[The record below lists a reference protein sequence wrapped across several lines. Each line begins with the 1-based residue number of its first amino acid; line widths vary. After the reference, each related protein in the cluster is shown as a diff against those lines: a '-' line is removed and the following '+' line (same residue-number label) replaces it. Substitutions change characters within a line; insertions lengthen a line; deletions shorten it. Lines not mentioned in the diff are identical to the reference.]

1 MSIWHLNY
9 DRHDPQM
16 LARLN
21 EMSRNTADEH
31 LGIRITEIGEDY
43 IRGTVPVDKR
53 TVQPF
58 GLLHGGISVVLAES
72 LGSLAGNLCVDP
84 ETTVCVGLAVNANH
98 LRGVRTGT
106 VTGTARAVHV
116 GRSTQV
122 WEIMLRNDD
131 GELTCIT
138 RLTLAAIPKSQVER

>member
-1 MSIWHLNY
+1 MSIWHLSY